1 MVMDISKSDSEK
13 KWYWRKRDSDERN
26 GPVST
31 QKLLKLAKTGDLRT
45 EDLVWKDGMSD
56 WRKAKSVSTLSMQ
69 DILKEPE
76 SEESKWDGYYRYL
89 GHFFYPARVLG
100 PLLERVL
107 YPIAYVSFFIP
118 FGISKNYQKTVKEAS
133 KFSSYASAY
142 LANIFIPVILIS
154 GILIPEGKRGRA
166 VEACENK
173 VREENNVVQLFG
185 GSNPMI
191 GGVADESSSYPG
203 SVFDIGNGEYRVEGF
218 VSTKRIA
225 SDETYGDLYKGSHFQ
240 CTVKVTE
247 KETKVTSFLD

>member
-1 MVMDISKSDSEK
+1 VVMDISKSDSEK

-118 FGISKNYQKTVKEAS
+118 FGISKNYQK
-133 KFSSYASAY
+133 
-142 LANIFIPVILIS
+142 
-154 GILIPEGKRGRA
+154 KR
-166 VEACENK
+166 K
-173 VREENNVVQLFG
+173 
-185 GSNPMI
+185 
-191 GGVADESSSYPG
+191 G
-203 SVFDIGNGEYRVEGF
+203 SVKIFFLCKCLLGEYFYTCNSYIRYF
-218 VSTKRIA
+218 NPRR
-225 SDETYGDLYKGSHFQ
+225 
-240 CTVKVTE
+240 
-247 KETKVTSFLD
+247 